1 MGDVGVRDP
10 ELIDDPVAALCARAR
25 EVSVATARLLEAI
38 VAVASNARPG
48 FDADEV
54 AFALAWT
61 QSAARS
67 QLEFGRY
74 LIRVLPEVF
83 AALGRGAIDVRRAWV
98 FADVLAVVD
107 DSMAAS
113 LAGSVL
119 PVAGELT
126 TSQLRDRLRRAV
138 LKADPDAATRTAKAV
153 ADRRV
158 ACQAD
163 RDGTASLVAVR
174 LPAARATAAFERV
187 DAYARGRKRDGD
199 GRNMD
204 QLRADTFLD
213 LLEGVGI
220 GSSPVHRAGVV
231 ELTVPWTTATG
242 ATNDPGMLAGYGPV
256 DADTARDVIA
266 NDIARLVTI
275 SRHGERTRWRHTLSD
290 DSGRLLST
298 TARPKIEHARR
309 PPGRAFDGP
318 ADVRSCPAPAPV
330 APAQDDLAQ
339 RAPGAELAR
348 WITTRDRT
356 CRAPGCRVPAR
367 AADIDHTIDHADG
380 GLTSHDNL
388 AIVCRHHHRLKHE
401 GGWRVIQPEPG
412 TLIWTSPRGRK
423 YVRRPDALVTP
434 GHESRLGAR
443 SVAAA

>member
-163 RDGTASLVAVR
+163 RDGTASLFGVR
-174 LPAARATAAFERV
+174 LPAVRATAAFERV

-298 TARPKIEHARR
+298 T
-309 PPGRAFDGP
+309 
-318 ADVRSCPAPAPV
+318 
-330 APAQDDLAQ
+330 
-339 RAPGAELAR
+339 
-348 WITTRDRT
+348 
-356 CRAPGCRVPAR
+356 
-367 AADIDHTIDHADG
+367 
-380 GLTSHDNL
+380 
-388 AIVCRHHHRLKHE
+388 
-401 GGWRVIQPEPG
+401 
-412 TLIWTSPRGRK
+412 
-423 YVRRPDALVTP
+423 
-434 GHESRLGAR
+434 
-443 SVAAA
+443 